1 MVNCIAPTPYP
12 EVNTMLSLLLR
23 EVQGVLGA
31 DFVGM
36 YLYGSLSLG
45 DFDPASSD
53 IDFLVVTEHELP
65 GETVASLGTMHA
77 RIAASGLEWADKLE
91 GSYIPRAALR
101 RYDPA
106 NNRHP
111 TIGLD
116 WAFGIGAHG
125 RNWVIERQIVREHG
139 VVISGPSPA
148 TLIDS
153 VSADD
158 LRTAVRD
165 ALDGFWRVQLT
176 APEERLPRLHMREYQ
191 AFAILTMCR
200 ALYTLDHREVV
211 SKPVAARWAR
221 ETLPPPWPGLI
232 AKALRWRH
240 DTRPDDLTETLAFI
254 RYTIERAAEMAG
266 EPTAAR
272 ILNDQ

>member
-1 MVNCIAPTPYP
+1 MVSPLTPYP
-12 EVNTMLSLLLR
+12 EVTAVLSLLLR
-23 EVQGVLGA
+23 EVRGVLGA

-53 IDFLVVTEHELP
+53 IDFLIVTERELP
-65 GETVASLGTMHA
+65 AQSVTDLAAMHA
-77 RIAASGLEWADKLE
+77 RVAASGLEWADKLE

-111 TIGLD
+111 TIGVD
-116 WAFGIGAHG
+116 WAFGIGAHDRG
-125 RNWVIERQIVREHG
+125 WVIERQIVREHG
-139 VVISGPSPA
+139 VVVSGPSPA
-148 TLIDS
+148 TLIDP
-153 VSADD
+153 VSPDD
-158 LRTAVRD
+158 LRAAVRD

-176 APEERLPRLHMREYQ
+176 EPEGRLPRLHMREYQ

-200 ALYTLDHREVV
+200 ALYTLDHGEVV
-211 SKPVAARWAR
+211 SKPGAARWAR
-221 ETLPPPWPGLI
+221 ETLPPPWPDLI

-240 DTRPDDLTETLAFI
+240 DTRADDLTETLAFI

-272 ILNDQ
+272 ILNDE

>member
-1 MVNCIAPTPYP
+1 MVPSPTPYP
-12 EVNTMLSLLLR
+12 DINALLSLLLR
-23 EVQGVLGA
+23 EVQGALGD

-53 IDFLVVTEHELP
+53 IDFLVVTEREIP
-65 GETVASLGTMHA
+65 AQCVADLGAMHT
-77 RIAASGLEWADKLE
+77 RVAASGLIWADTLE

-101 RYDPA
+101 RYDLA

-111 TIGLD
+111 TIGVD

-125 RNWVIERQIVREHG
+125 RNWVIERHIVREHG
-139 VVISGPSPA
+139 VVVSGPPPA
-148 TLIDS
+148 ALIDP

-158 LRTAVRD
+158 LRAAVRD

-176 APEERLPRLHMREYQ
+176 VPEERLPRLHMRAYQ

-200 ALYTLDHREVV
+200 ALSTLDRGEVV

-221 ETLPPPWPGLI
+221 EALPPPWPDLI

-240 DTRPDDLTETLAFI
+240 DNRPDDLTETLAFI
-254 RYTIERAAEMAG
+254 RYTIERAAEMVG
-266 EPTAAR
+266 EHTAAR
-272 ILNDQ
+272 ILNDA

>member
-1 MVNCIAPTPYP
+1 MVPSPTPYP
-12 EVNTMLSLLLR
+12 DINALLSLLLR
-23 EVQGVLGA
+23 EVQGALGD

-65 GETVASLGTMHA
+65 DETVAALGTMHA
-77 RIAASGLEWADKLE
+77 RIAASGLIWADKLE

-111 TIGLD
+111 TIGVD
-116 WAFGIGAHG
+116 WAFGIGAHD
-125 RNWVIERQIVREHG
+125 RSWVIERHIVRAHG

-148 TLIDS
+148 MLIDP

-158 LRTAVRD
+158 LRAAVRD

-176 APEERLPRLHMREYQ
+176 VPEERLPRLHMRAYQ

-200 ALYTLDHREVV
+200 ALSTLDRGEVV

-221 ETLPPPWPGLI
+221 ETLPPPWPDLI

-240 DTRPDDLTETLAFI
+240 DTRPDDLRETLAFI
-254 RYTIERAAEMAG
+254 RYTIERAAEMVG

-272 ILNDQ
+272 ILNDA